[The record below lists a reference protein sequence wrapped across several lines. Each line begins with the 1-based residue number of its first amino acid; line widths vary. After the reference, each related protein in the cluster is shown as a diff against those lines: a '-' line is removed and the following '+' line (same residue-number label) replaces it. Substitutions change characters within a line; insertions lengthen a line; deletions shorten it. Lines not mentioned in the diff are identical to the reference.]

1 MDKMFS
7 PVKNFFYYKINN
19 DKIQRKNVK
28 ILIMSIEEILIFC
41 VNLSR
46 EMITCGANLERV
58 HLAIEFIC
66 RAYGLKD
73 VSIFLLS
80 SHISLSAYD
89 KNGKYACRQASIPAA
104 GINLEKLKNLNQ
116 LSYKV
121 VEITPTSKVLETM
134 LERALQTKNY
144 SDSIVLFARISAM
157 LCLCFMFG
165 GSFATLIPVAIS
177 TALLHFL
184 MIFFEH
190 TGLDRIVINAFMMF
204 LLTTAAI
211 FLTYYNIGDNLAVVI
226 ITVSMIVIPGIPLVN
241 AMRNLLCGRENNGI
255 LQMLKI
261 FIETMALG
269 VGIYVALSM
278 FKNYAMI
285 NEPQNVGLN
294 PFLLVGLSFFASVS
308 FGVVFGI
315 PPKDLWLAGLGGAL
329 SRISLLSFSAL
340 NSNRLIF
347 MTVSA
352 LIAALYAEFLA
363 VKRRHPSTYF
373 IYPSIIPLIPGD
385 LFFYSLM
392 GIFINDHARVYDNGI
407 NCLYSLLGLSIG
419 FVISS
424 TVSHYIRKLRQ
435 IL

>member
-1 MDKMFS
+1 M
-7 PVKNFFYYKINN
+7 N
-19 DKIQRKNVK
+19 
-28 ILIMSIEEILIFC
+28 IEEILTFC

-73 VSIFLLS
+73 LSIFLLS
-80 SHISLSAYD
+80 THISLSAYD
-89 KNGKYACRQASIPAA
+89 KNGNYASRQASIPPA

-121 VEITPTSKVLETM
+121 AEITPTSKVLETM
-134 LERALQTKNY
+134 LERALKTQNY
-144 SDSIVLFARISAM
+144 SDSIILFARISAM

-165 GSFATLIPVAIS
+165 GTFATLIPVAVS

-190 TGLDRIVINAFMMF
+190 TGMDRIVINALMMF
-204 LLTTAAI
+204 ILTSAAI
-211 FLTYYNIGDNLAVVI
+211 FLTYTGVGDNLPVVI

-241 AMRNLLCGRENNGI
+241 AMRNLLCGRESNGI

-269 VGIYVALSM
+269 MGIYVALTT
-278 FKNYAMI
+278 FKDYAII
-285 NEPQNVGLN
+285 NEAKNTLLN
-294 PFLLVGLSFFASVS
+294 PFLFVGLSFFASVS

-329 SRISLLSFSAL
+329 SRISLLSFSSL
-340 NSNRLIF
+340 SSNRLLF

-363 VKRRHPSTYF
+363 VKRRQPSTYF
-373 IYPSIIPLIPGD
+373 VYPPIIPLIPGD

-392 GIFINDHARVYDNGI
+392 GLFINDYASVYENGM
-407 NCLYSLLGLSIG
+407 NCIFSLLGLSIG
-419 FVISS
+419 FVFSS
-424 TVSHYIRKLRQ
+424 TVSHYIRKFRYR
-435 IL
+435 

>member
-1 MDKMFS
+1 M
-7 PVKNFFYYKINN
+7 N
-19 DKIQRKNVK
+19 
-28 ILIMSIEEILIFC
+28 IEEILTFC

-73 VSIFLLS
+73 LSIFLLS
-80 SHISLSAYD
+80 THISLSAYD
-89 KNGKYACRQASIPAA
+89 KNGNYASRQASIPPA

-121 VEITPTSKVLETM
+121 AEITPTSKVLETM
-134 LERALQTKNY
+134 LERALKTQNY
-144 SDSIVLFARISAM
+144 SDSIILFARISAM

-165 GSFATLIPVAIS
+165 GTFATLIPVAVS

-190 TGLDRIVINAFMMF
+190 TGMDRIVINALMMF
-204 LLTTAAI
+204 ILTSAAI
-211 FLTYYNIGDNLAVVI
+211 FLTYTGVGDNLPVVI

-241 AMRNLLCGRENNGI
+241 AMRNLLCGRESNGI

-269 VGIYVALSM
+269 MGIYVALTT
-278 FKNYAMI
+278 FKDYAII
-285 NEPQNVGLN
+285 NEAKNTLLN
-294 PFLLVGLSFFASVS
+294 PFLFVGLSFFASVS

-329 SRISLLSFSAL
+329 SRISLLSFSSL
-340 NSNRLIF
+340 SSNRLLF

-363 VKRRHPSTYF
+363 VKRRQPSTYF
-373 IYPSIIPLIPGD
+373 VYPSIIPLIPGD

-392 GIFINDHARVYDNGI
+392 GLFINDYASVYENGM
-407 NCLYSLLGLSIG
+407 NCIFSLLGLSIG
-419 FVISS
+419 FVFSS
-424 TVSHYIRKLRQ
+424 TVSHYIRKFRYR
-435 IL
+435 